1 MSLIFQT
8 GFRAIRYAEYSDR
21 VLNLNKLED
30 RMLERNMKLID
41 KECKTALTFINR
53 DIRQLE
59 NEYEM
64 KQELLR
70 YAFWRDKEKQIN
82 RTTSILKHNLNDNL
96 AKLHKFDLLKSS
108 SSFDNN
114 EINSGVPQEVV
125 ASNIKTQENV
135 KESNNFML
143 HNRLKKNLSATARLS
158 NVSAQ
163 SINDNSEFLTSVRKR
178 RAFSARSSSASFSE
192 KQQNNLRA
200 IVAKE
205 KRPSPVS
212 DYTNEDKQNL
222 EPKNS
227 TSSYAI
233 LPIQAPVSVTDKDLF
248 IKTKL
253 VSKDSLESNSST
265 QSTSSISSNHSS
277 LKLRKHHPAK
287 HLTLEKKKSSG
298 SEFVKETTQNDLSS
312 SFVSL
317 SPVSKSSL
325 KSSSFKISSTQSVS
339 NLNHSRN
346 STKIT
351 RPKSATKHPK
361 KYIQLPH
368 ISLDSPFE
376 SQEFEF

>member
-1 MSLIFQT
+1 
-8 GFRAIRYAEYSDR
+8 
-21 VLNLNKLED
+21 
-30 RMLERNMKLID
+30 
-41 KECKTALTFINR
+41 
-53 DIRQLE
+53 
-59 NEYEM
+59 
-64 KQELLR
+64 
-70 YAFWRDKEKQIN
+70 
-82 RTTSILKHNLNDNL
+82 
-96 AKLHKFDLLKSS
+96 LLKSS